1 MSEGVQG
8 ADPQLEALRAA
19 GHGWSRDVDGPASGG
34 ETRPDLVVG
43 TSGVASHPGDPY
55 VRFVRAGGGAFRGAG
70 PNTVRATAAIPR
82 AQGPLGRITL
92 AIKERVVGDPLSN
105 EDAGHERLTK
115 VKALAVLSSDAISS
129 VAYATGAMLS
139 VLLLAG
145 SGSFGASIP
154 IGGAIALLFAVVI
167 LSYRQTIKAYPKGGG
182 SYIVASDNLGPIA
195 GLTAGSSLMID
206 YVLTVAVS
214 VVSGVAALTSLS
226 PELSPYGVWMD
237 LGFIALILLG
247 NLRGIRESGTIF
259 MLPSYA
265 FIVGVYL
272 MIVVG
277 TVKFL
282 GNGAHIHAPIHPV
295 AATEGL
301 SLFLVLRAF
310 ASGCTALTGVEA
322 ISDGVPAFQPP
333 EWRNARTTITTLGVL
348 AISMFLGITLLV
360 HAYGLVPNP
369 GDANPTLISMLNRAT
384 LGDGI
389 GYFYVQV
396 TTALILMLAAN
407 TAFSDFPRLAFFMAR
422 DGFLPHQF
430 THRGDRLSYSNG
442 ILVLAVLACV
452 LILVFQG
459 SFDSLINLYVIGVF
473 ASFTLSQVS
482 MVKRWWIRREE
493 GWRKGLV
500 VNGIGTVSTAVVLVI
515 TSVTKFIYGA
525 WLVVVL
531 VPLMVLTFSG
541 IRRHYQR
548 AQRGLQPKGHVSP
561 ADLRHTVAL
570 AAGASAAGLLPFL
583 RLVRPGRIVA
593 THPRAAQPSL
603 PAVPDLA
610 IEDLAEDGR
619 DSAGALLSAA
629 RHLGHAPEH
638 QSLTV
643 VLPGA
648 AGSLLEGVALWRLR
662 GRLLRGEGVAVAQ
675 VGPLPPEAD
684 GSAAGGH
691 TTLVLVA
698 TLNQAGLEAL
708 AYARSLMRG
717 RVLGVHL
724 AAEEDRDR
732 ARQLWQAWGD
742 HLPLVIIDSPYR
754 SVVAPLLAYVDALTQ
769 KHGGEPVTVVIPMVL
784 APGLL
789 GRVLHNHTANR
800 IRRLLLRRPGTV
812 VISVPHRLA

>member
-1 MSEGVQG
+1 MSDGVQG
-8 ADPQLEALRAA
+8 SDPQIEALRAA
-19 GHGWSRDVDGPASGG
+19 GSEWSRDVDGPASGG

-105 EDAGHERLTK
+105 EAAGHERLTK

-154 IGGAIALLFAVVI
+154 IGAAIALLFAVVI

-237 LGFIALILLG
+237 LGFIVLILLG

-265 FIVGVYL
+265 FILGVYL
-272 MIVVG
+272 MIIVG

-282 GNGAHIHAPIHPV
+282 GNGAHIHPPIHPV

-301 SLFLVLRAF
+301 SLFLLLRAF

-384 LGDGI
+384 LGDGV

-442 ILVLAVLACV
+442 ILVLAMLACL

-561 ADLRHTVAL
+561 AELQHTVAL
-570 AAGASAAGLLPFL
+570 AAGVSVAGLLPFL
-583 RLVRPGRIVA
+583 RLMRPSRIVA
-593 THPRAAQPSL
+593 THPRTAQSGLADAPG
-603 PAVPDLA
+603 LA
-610 IEDLAEDGR
+610 IEDMGEDGG

-629 RHLGHAPEH
+629 RHLGHDPEH
-638 QSLTV
+638 HPLTV

-648 AGSLLEGVALWRLR
+648 AASLTEAFTQWRLR

-675 VGPLPPEAD
+675 VGPLPPLD
-684 GSAAGGH
+684 GSEAGAH

-698 TLNQAGLEAL
+698 NLNQAGLEAL

-732 ARQLWQAWGD
+732 ARQLWEAWGD

-784 APGLL
+784 APGVL